1 VIKLDIA
8 IAAISF
14 LTVAVPPLIMR
25 YYVSR
30 ILRRDLS
37 PEGKVYRGQKASI
50 ICIFLAFIIYLPAMI
65 FLGALDRIMEFVSV
79 LTSDIFAGAILFMT
93 IAIAPLLLSIMLT
106 ILVALRIDI
115 DVKKAEVK
123 TGEAVTSLMKFF
135 VLVILPII
143 AWAGLILHIP
153 ENILSETWAVIIIF
167 AVFVLFIFAIS
178 PYLVFWLEKSKPVD
192 ERLKKDLIDFCESLG
207 VKIRDIKETGKKG
220 YKIANAGVS
229 GILPNYRYIFLTEY
243 LLENFSTDEIK
254 AVIAH
259 EIGHIKGK
267 HLIINAILTVGWLV
281 FWMGIVY
288 GLQRFGIRLFESDA
302 VFFAVFFLA
311 LFSYNLLI
319 EARVALR
326 NEFKADEFAAKV
338 AGKETVMR
346 ALEKL
351 SELNMTPKKTGK
363 WFNLLNLHPSIEER
377 IEHLKKL

>member
-1 VIKLDIA
+1 MDFA

-14 LTVAVPPLIMR
+14 LTVAIPPLIMQ
-25 YYVSR
+25 YYVNR
-30 ILRRDLS
+30 ILREDLS
-37 PEGKVYRGQKASI
+37 PEEKVYRGQKAAV
-50 ICIFLAFIIYLPAMI
+50 ICIFLAFIMYLPAMI
-65 FLGALDRIMEFVSV
+65 FLGALDRIMEFVSG
-79 LTSDIFAGAILFMT
+79 LTSDIFAGAVLFV
-93 IAIAPLLLSIMLT
+93 IIIIAPPLLSIMLT

-123 TGEAVTSLMKFF
+123 TGEAVTNIMKFF
-135 VLVILPII
+135 ALIIFPII
-143 AWAGLILHIP
+143 AWAGLILHLP
-153 ENILSETWAVIIIF
+153 ENILSETWAVIAIF
-167 AVFVLFIFAIS
+167 AIFVLFIFAIS
-178 PYLVFWLEKSKPVD
+178 PYLVFWLEKLKPVD
-192 ERLKKDLIDFCESLG
+192 ERLKKELIDFCESLG
-207 VKIRDIKETGKKG
+207 VKIRDIKVTGKKG

-259 EIGHIKGK
+259 EIGHIKGR
-267 HLIINAILTVGWLV
+267 HLIINAILKVGWLV
-281 FWMGIVY
+281 FWMGVVY
-288 GLQRFGIRLFESDA
+288 GLQRMGIELFESDA

-338 AGKETVMR
+338 VGKETVMS

-351 SELNMTPKKTGK
+351 SELNMTPKRTGK
-363 WFNLLNLHPSIEER
+363 WFNLLSLHPSVEER
-377 IEHLKKL
+377 IEHLKESA